1 MAMPSRQRRLLNVG
15 VGRRLLC
22 FLAGLLIFGLAHA
35 DPLLDRLEA
44 TLPLYRQLADD
55 PATRAAWNEALPSF
69 GSRKLEPGKPWPGLA
84 LLIRR
89 LAILGD
95 LPADTETPPRYEGKI
110 VDGIIAFQ
118 RRHGLDPDGVIG
130 KDTLAQLNIA
140 PALRVRQIE
149 LNIERLKQLP
159 HVPRRLLVNVPEFV
173 LRAFEQN
180 EEKLRMRIIVGS
192 ALETRTTLFVADMR
206 FIEFSPYWNV
216 PPSIARKETIPKLR
230 GDPAYFDEQGFEFYS
245 RAGGIDTTLWEEN
258 LAAVLEGKMR
268 IRQRPGPKN
277 ALGGIKFVFPNH
289 DNIYLHHT
297 PAVRL
302 FNKARR
308 DFSHGCIRVEE
319 PLALA
324 QFVLANQP
332 EWDEER
338 IKAAMAK
345 GVSATLR
352 LREALPVAIAYLT
365 ALVGDDGRVRFF
377 PDIYGFDKLQ

>member
-1 MAMPSRQRRLLNVG
+1 MAMPSRQRRLPNVG
-15 VGRRLLC
+15 VGGRLLA
-22 FLAGLLIFGLAHA
+22 FLTGLLFFSLSHA

-44 TLPLYRQLADD
+44 ALPIYRQLAGD
-55 PATRAAWNEALPSF
+55 PAMQAAWNEALPSF
-69 GSRKLEPGKPWPGLA
+69 GSRKLEPGKPYAGLA

-95 LPADTETPPRYEGKI
+95 LPADAEVPPRYEGKV
-110 VDGIIAFQ
+110 VDGIVAFQ
-118 RRHGLDPDGVIG
+118 RHHGLEPDGVIG

-140 PALRVRQIE
+140 PARRVRQIE

-159 HVPRRLLVNVPEFV
+159 HAPRRLLVNVPEFL
-173 LRAFEQN
+173 LRAFEQD

-192 ALETRTTLFVADMR
+192 ALKTRTTLFVADMR

-216 PPSIARKETIPKLR
+216 PPSIARQETIPKLR
-230 GDPAYFDEQGFEFYS
+230 SDPAYFAEQGFEFYS
-245 RAGGIDTTLWEEN
+245 RAAGADTTLSDEN
-258 LAAVLEGKMR
+258 LEAVLEGKLR
-268 IRQRPGPKN
+268 IRQRPGVKN
-277 ALGGIKFVFPNH
+277 ALGGIKFAFPNH

-319 PLALA
+319 PLVLA
-324 QFVLANQP
+324 KFVLANQP
-332 EWDEER
+332 DWDEAR
-338 IKAAMAK
+338 IRTAMSR

-352 LREALPVAIAYLT
+352 LHEPLPVVIAYLT
-365 ALVGDDGRVRFF
+365 AMPGDDGRVRFF
-377 PDIYGFDKLQ
+377 PDLYNFDALQ

>member
-1 MAMPSRQRRLLNVG
+1 LLAI
-15 VGRRLLC
+15 
-22 FLAGLLIFGLAHA
+22 LAGLLIFGLAHA
-35 DPLLDRLEA
+35 NPLLDGLEA
-44 TLPLYRQLADD
+44 ALPLYRELADD
-55 PATRAAWNEALPSF
+55 SKTQAAWSETLPPPDKP
-69 GSRKLEPGKPWPGLA
+69 GSRKLEPGKPWAGLA

-95 LPADTETPPRYEGKI
+95 LPADTETPPRYEGKV

-130 KDTLAQLNIA
+130 RETLAQLNIA

-173 LRAFEQN
+173 LRAFEQD
-180 EEKLRMRIIVGS
+180 EEKLRMRIIVGN
-192 ALETRTTLFVADMR
+192 ALKTRTTLFVADMR

-230 GDPAYFDEQGFEFYS
+230 SDPAYFDDQGFEFYS
-245 RAGGIDTTLWEEN
+245 RAGGIDSTLSEEN
-258 LAAVLEGKMR
+258 LAAVLEGRMR

-302 FNKARR
+302 FDKARR

-352 LREALPVAIAYLT
+352 LREDLPVVIAYLT

-377 PDIYGFDKLQ
+377 PDLYRLDGIQ

>member
-1 MAMPSRQRRLLNVG
+1 MLAI
-15 VGRRLLC
+15 
-22 FLAGLLIFGLAHA
+22 LAGLLIFGLAHA
-35 DPLLDRLEA
+35 NPLLDGLEA
-44 TLPLYRQLADD
+44 TLPLYRELAVDT
-55 PATRAAWNEALPSF
+55 ATQAAWNETLPPLDKQ
-69 GSRKLEPGKPWPGLA
+69 GSRKLEPGKPWAGLA

-95 LPADTETPPRYEGKI
+95 LPADTETPPRYEGKV

-173 LRAFEQN
+173 LRAFEQD
-180 EEKLRMRIIVGS
+180 EEELRMRIIVGN
-192 ALETRTTLFVADMR
+192 ALKTRTTLFVADMR

-230 GDPAYFDEQGFEFYS
+230 SDPAYFDDQGFEFYS
-245 RAGGIDTTLWEEN
+245 RAGGIDTTLSEEN
-258 LAAVLEGKMR
+258 LAAVLEGRMR

-302 FNKARR
+302 FDKARR

-352 LREALPVAIAYLT
+352 LREDLPVVIAYLT
-365 ALVGDDGRVRFF
+365 ALVGDDGHVRFF
-377 PDIYGFDKLQ
+377 PDLYRLDGIQ